1 MIIVLRSIAHTPS
14 DAIRVHSMKQ
24 SAPTT
29 RTTQPTANP
38 SCAISKSLCDTQR
51 STNGK
56 TEQIKAIKV
65 NALLFESGKRC
76 SIPARVPVR
85 RDSSKDQI
93 GDQ

>member
-1 MIIVLRSIAHTPS
+1 VRHTAL
-14 DAIRVHSMKQ
+14 D
-24 SAPTT
+24 
-29 RTTQPTANP
+29 
-38 SCAISKSLCDTQR
+38 
-51 STNGK
+51 NGK

>member
-1 MIIVLRSIAHTPS
+1 MRHFQVAVRHTAF
-14 DAIRVHSMKQ
+14 DNR
-24 SAPTT
+24 
-29 RTTQPTANP
+29 
-38 SCAISKSLCDTQR
+38 
-51 STNGK
+51 K

-76 SIPARVPVR
+76 SIPVR